1 MFSRS
6 RETLVLECLSGG
18 SKIIIISRDKQIVRT
33 HVVNDVYH
41 VHQLNDNDATQLFYK
56 NTFRGNYI
64 MSDYKEL
71 THDVLLHAQGHPLA
85 IEVLGSSLFG
95 QNVS

>member
-1 MFSRS
+1 
-6 RETLVLECLSGG
+6 
-18 SKIIIISRDKQIVRT
+18 
-33 HVVNDVYH
+33 
-41 VHQLNDNDATQLFYK
+41 LNDNEAVQLFYK
-56 NTFRGNYI
+56 NAFRANYI

-71 THDVLLHAQGHPLA
+71 THDVLFNAQGHPLA